1 MVERHSHG
9 QRQFRRMVFLPVPA
23 GMERVPAAQP
33 AAVLRPPVP
42 AGDGACS
49 PRGFKS
55 RSCRCRTPG
64 EGNCSD
70 LRGSADYSAYC
81 GGATEH
87 GISTAN
93 RFRPPKREQ
102 LPAKLYVALVLL
114 DLQLL
119 YPEIDVSRLFA
130 HARAHFLRQP
140 FTGYFLVG
148 RADNGQWRWVA
159 DKIRHCDYMINAT
172 GAEPPPR
179 R

>member
-64 EGNCSD
+64 EAVC
-70 LRGSADYSAYC
+70 RT
-81 GGATEH
+81 GAP
-87 GISTAN
+87 
-93 RFRPPKREQ
+93 RPPAPLSGDRRFSTIRPRPCP
-102 LPAKLYVALVLL
+102 LPPPAVHW
-114 DLQLL
+114 
-119 YPEIDVSRLFA
+119 LFSCW
-130 HARAHFLRQP
+130 P
-140 FTGYFLVG
+140 C
-148 RADNGQWRWVA
+148 GQWPMEMGRRQDPPLRLHDQRNRRRATAPQIKMAGAQPPYRPDAQFGGKKVA
-159 DKIRHCDYMINAT
+159 GTPEASSQAVAT
-172 GAEPPPR
+172 PMMVFG
-179 R
+179 